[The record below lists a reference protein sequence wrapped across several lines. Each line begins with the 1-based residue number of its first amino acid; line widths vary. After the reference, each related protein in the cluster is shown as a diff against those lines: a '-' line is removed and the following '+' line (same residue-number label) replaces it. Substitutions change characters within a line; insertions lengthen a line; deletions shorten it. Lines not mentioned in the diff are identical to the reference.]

1 MYSNILPQVI
11 PQLGTDMINYSINSP
26 LASWFGE
33 KVSNW
38 YNRRKEQY
46 EKEQNLLDGTTEFER
61 QKELLRLQQEY
72 NTAESAK
79 NREFQLHMS
88 NTAFQRQAEDLEKA
102 GFNRA
107 LVLGN
112 GGATTGTGSS
122 ASSGLGSAPQTTSA
136 SNQYKIAELTNLV
149 SATNNLFNS
158 AVSVYNQKSRNQTAL
173 NQSIINGIFGILSGN
188 NRHTQVDHYYHYN

>member
-11 PQLGTDMINYSINSP
+11 PQIGTDLINYSINSP
-26 LASWFGE
+26 LSFWLGE
-33 KVSNW
+33 KAANW
-38 YNRRKEQY
+38 YNRHKERKNAE
-46 EKEQNLLDGTTEFER
+46 ENLLNGTTEFER

-72 NTAESAK
+72 NSAESAK

-112 GGATTGTGSS
+112 GGATTGSGSVANS
-122 ASSGLGSAPQTTSA
+122 GLASSPNTTSA
-136 SNQYKIAELTNLV
+136 SNQLKISELTNLTNSV
-149 SATNNLFNS
+149 NNLFNS
-158 AVSVYNQKSRNQTAL
+158 AISVYNQKSKNQTAIATSL
-173 NQSIINGIFGILSGN
+173 IGAIRGLLLGPVGA
-188 NRHTQVDHYYHYN
+188 